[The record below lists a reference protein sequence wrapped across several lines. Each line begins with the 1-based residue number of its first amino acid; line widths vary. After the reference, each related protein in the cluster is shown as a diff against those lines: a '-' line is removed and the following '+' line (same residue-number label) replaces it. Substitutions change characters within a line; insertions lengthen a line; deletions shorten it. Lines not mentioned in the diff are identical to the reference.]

1 MVQHLALLCIFLI
14 TFSSHAQDERY
25 YRQILSGE
33 LPKFSQKIDES
44 VEHQFNVQAASYVID
59 LNGDGVEEIVQPQKR
74 DGVDWI
80 EVRGMNQSK
89 IFEGKLLAIGGGS
102 TIYKMKLAYLSP
114 KVKVLVLFL
123 DEGQSSGLKFES
135 VARIFLLSF
144 ENNDL
149 STLQL
154 TMGPH
159 HFHEKEGQRDQYWR
173 RDYSVEIRDINNDNV
188 RDIVVQF
195 NHIQRIMLYQGFGQW
210 SRY

>member
-1 MVQHLALLCIFLI
+1 MQHLALLCIFLI
-14 TFSSHAQDERY
+14 SLSSHAQDERY
-25 YRQILSGE
+25 YRQILSGD
-33 LPKFSQKIDES
+33 LPKFSQKIDEA
-44 VEHQFNVQAASYVID
+44 VEHQFNVQGSSYVID

-102 TIYKMKLAYLSP
+102 SIYKMKLAYLSP

-123 DEGQSSGLKFES
+123 DEGKSSGLKFES

-149 STLQL
+149 ATLKL

-188 RDIVVQF
+188 RDVVVQF

>member
-1 MVQHLALLCIFLI
+1 MQHLALLCIFLI